1 MMQMSDS
8 VRRKLSSRI
17 LMAHNAFVE
26 IADYA
31 DEKGLKSILDKAE
44 TNAERLL
51 GVARYL
57 EALGTGYYGGLKLMK
72 NPRVYTGKLYP
83 KIELAID
90 GNYVGT
96 TAQYPSLKSALENL
110 KEEFPMKK
118 GKYLVAYYPGRP
130 GMRRIKLKY

>member
-1 MMQMSDS
+1 MI
-8 VRRKLSSRI
+8 KIYFESRNYSEMVAI
-17 LMAHNAFVE
+17 AKDEEIYMACLP
-26 IADYA
+26 
-31 DEKGLKSILDKAE
+31 GLKKLAKSQGMIVTESLMED
-44 TNAERLL
+44 RQ
-51 GVARYL
+51 L
-57 EALGTGYYGGLKLMK
+57 EDNRKRKIKK
-72 NPRVYTGKLYP
+72 NPRVYVGKLYP

-90 GNYVGT
+90 GDYVGT

>member
-1 MMQMSDS
+1 MI
-8 VRRKLSSRI
+8 KIYFESRNYSEMVAI
-17 LMAHNAFVE
+17 AKDEEIYMACLP
-26 IADYA
+26 
-31 DEKGLKSILDKAE
+31 GLKKLAKSQGMMVTESLMED
-44 TNAERLL
+44 RQ
-51 GVARYL
+51 L
-57 EALGTGYYGGLKLMK
+57 EDNRKRKIKK
-72 NPRVYTGKLYP
+72 NPRVYVGKLYP

>member
-1 MMQMSDS
+1 MWVKFMI
-8 VRRKLSSRI
+8 KIYFESRNYSEI
-17 LMAHNAFVE
+17 VAIVKDEEIYMACLP
-26 IADYA
+26 
-31 DEKGLKSILDKAE
+31 GLKKLAKSQGMIVTESLMED
-44 TNAERLL
+44 RQ
-51 GVARYL
+51 L
-57 EALGTGYYGGLKLMK
+57 EDNRKRKIKK
-72 NPRVYTGKLYP
+72 NPRVYVGKLYP

-90 GNYVGT
+90 GDYVGT

>member
-1 MMQMSDS
+1 MI
-8 VRRKLSSRI
+8 KIYFESRNYSEMVAI
-17 LMAHNAFVE
+17 AKDEEIYMACLP
-26 IADYA
+26 
-31 DEKGLKSILDKAE
+31 GLKKLAKSQGMIVTESLMEDRE
-44 TNAERLL
+44 
-51 GVARYL
+51 L
-57 EALGTGYYGGLKLMK
+57 EDNRRRIKK

-90 GNYVGT
+90 GDYVGT

>member
-1 MMQMSDS
+1 LWVKFMI
-8 VRRKLSSRI
+8 KIYFESRNYSEMVAI
-17 LMAHNAFVE
+17 AKDEEIYMACLP
-26 IADYA
+26 
-31 DEKGLKSILDKAE
+31 GLKKLAKSQGMMVTESLMEDRE
-44 TNAERLL
+44 
-51 GVARYL
+51 L
-57 EALGTGYYGGLKLMK
+57 EDNRRRIKK

-90 GNYVGT
+90 GDYVGT

>member
-1 MMQMSDS
+1 MIKIYFESKSYSEMVAIAKDEEIYMACLPGLKKLAKSQGMMVTESLMEDRQLEDNR
-8 VRRKLSSRI
+8 RRKI
-17 LMAHNAFVE
+17 
-26 IADYA
+26 
-31 DEKGLKSILDKAE
+31 K
-44 TNAERLL
+44 
-51 GVARYL
+51 
-57 EALGTGYYGGLKLMK
+57 K

-96 TAQYPSLKSALENL
+96 TAQFRSLKSALEFF
-110 KEEFPMKK
+110 KDEFPMKK

>member
-1 MMQMSDS
+1 MWVKFMI
-8 VRRKLSSRI
+8 KIYFESRNYSEMVAI
-17 LMAHNAFVE
+17 AKDEEIYMACLP
-26 IADYA
+26 
-31 DEKGLKSILDKAE
+31 GLKKLAKSQGMIVTESLMEDRE
-44 TNAERLL
+44 
-51 GVARYL
+51 L
-57 EALGTGYYGGLKLMK
+57 EDNRRRIKK

-90 GNYVGT
+90 GDYVGT